1 MALGVGEGDEVITT
15 PFTFIST
22 AEVVSLLRARPVF
35 VDIERD
41 TFNIDPAS
49 IEDAITDRT
58 RCIMP
63 VHLFGHMA
71 DMESIMAVAAGHS
84 VPVVED
90 AAQSIGARM
99 GGRPSCSFGIGG
111 CLSFFPSKNLGAFGD
126 GGMILTSDE
135 DFAAAV
141 RVIKNHGQDTRY
153 HHSRVG
159 INGRLDALQAAVLR
173 VKLSYLD
180 GWTEARRAHAEYYS
194 DILGETV
201 EVPVTRPGYGHVF
214 NQYSVLADRRDELV
228 DHLKADGVPTAV
240 YYPLPL
246 HLQEAFAYL
255 GHRRGDFP
263 VAEEIS
269 DRILSLPVFPELTE
283 EERERVGASV
293 LSFYGG

>member
-1 MALGVGEGDEVITT
+1 
-15 PFTFIST
+15 
-22 AEVVSLLRARPVF
+22 VF

-49 IEDAITDRT
+49 IGDAITDRT
-58 RCIMP
+58 KCILP

-71 DMESIMAVAAGHS
+71 DMESIMAVAARHS
-84 VPVVED
+84 IPVVED

-99 GGRPSCSFGIGG
+99 KDGPACSFGIGG

-126 GGMILTSDE
+126 GGMVLTSDE
-135 DFAAAV
+135 DFAHAV

-153 HHSRVG
+153 YHSRVG

-180 GWTEARRAHAEYYS
+180 GWTKARRAHASYYS
-194 DILGETV
+194 DILGGTV
-201 EVPVTRPGYGHVF
+201 EVPVTRPGYEHVF
-214 NQYSVLADRRDELV
+214 NQYSVLADRRDELIA
-228 DHLKADGVPTAV
+228 HLKTEGVPTAV

-255 GHRRGDFP
+255 GHTRGDFP

-283 EERERVGASV
+283 EERERVAASV